1 MKKSLLLLISICSL
15 WLLNGCGGG
24 SSSPPPL
31 TPDVATH
38 FSVTPAT
45 ATPIA
50 GTAFNFT
57 VTALDGSNG
66 VVSSYAGT
74 VHFTSSDGQAMLPAN
89 STLTNGTGTFSAM
102 LKTLG
107 GQTITATDAV
117 TASITGTSN
126 SINVTGPPATHF
138 SVVAPANDTS
148 GTSFSFTVSALDAS
162 NNLVTTYS
170 GTVHFTSTDSQA
182 GLPANS
188 TLTNGTGSFSATL
201 KTAVGGQT
209 ITATDTATP
218 SITGTSSSV
227 NVSAAAATHFS
238 VTAPATA
245 TSGTAF
251 NFTVTPLDASN
262 NVATSYSGTVHFTST
277 DGQAVLPA
285 NSTLANGTGTFS
297 ATLKTLGGQTIT
309 ATDTATATISGTS
322 NAIDAGAPGPL
333 TITSGSP
340 PSGTAGTRYDGHC
353 NQIPPCNVIIEGF
366 VLEATGGVPPYS
378 WSWVAAQGSSL
389 PPGLGIDRS
398 CINVPGHGICGI
410 PSSAGIY
417 KAVLTLGDSASTENQ
432 ATADYTIVIR
442 NPAPPSIN
450 TTPAPSAGAVNLPY
464 SFAFTATGGLP
475 PLTWSETGAP
485 PPGLGPLSN
494 GGVLSGT
501 PTEVGS
507 FPITVTA
514 QDSLGQNSAPQDF
527 TISVFLHGFKA
538 TGSMGTARTS
548 HTATLLSNGKVLVTG
563 GSAGG
568 PPRDGPPGPPTLL
581 ATAELFDLTSGTFTG
596 TGSMSIVRI
605 GHTATLLN
613 NGKVLVTG
621 GSAGELTGNGPPT
634 PDTLAEAE
642 LFDPASGTF
651 TPTKGNMETG
661 RVYHT
666 ATLLNDG
673 TVLVTG
679 GVDSNN
685 AVEASAELFDPTSG
699 TFTPT
704 KGKMSVARYGHT
716 ATLLNNGK
724 VLVTGGGGNTAE
736 LYDPTSETF
745 TPTTGSMETARL
757 YHTSTLLKDGTV
769 LVTGGVDSNN
779 QAAATAE
786 LYDPTSETFT
796 PTTGT
801 METVRSEHTATLLS
815 DGTVLVA
822 GGSGGTTAELYDPTS
837 GTFAGTGS
845 MQTARAGHTATLLRD
860 GTVLVT
866 GGLNNYGSDLAEAEL
881 YQ

>member
-1 MKKSLLLLISICSL
+1 
-15 WLLNGCGGG
+15 
-24 SSSPPPL
+24 
-31 TPDVATH
+31 
-38 FSVTPAT
+38 
-45 ATPIA
+45 
-50 GTAFNFT
+50 
-57 VTALDGSNG
+57 
-66 VVSSYAGT
+66 
-74 VHFTSSDGQAMLPAN
+74 MLPAN
-89 STLTNGTGTFSAM
+89 STLTNGTGTFSAT
-102 LKTLG
+102 LKTVG
-107 GQTITATDAV
+107 GQTITATDTA

-126 SINVTGPPATHF
+126 SINVTGAPATHF
-138 SVVAPANDTS
+138 SVIAPANDTS

-182 GLPANS
+182 VLPANS

-209 ITATDTATP
+209 ITATDTATA

-245 TSGTAF
+245 TTGTAF

-277 DGQAVLPA
+277 DGQAVLPG
-285 NSTLANGTGTFS
+285 NSALANGTGSFS

-309 ATDTATATISGTS
+309 ATDTATATMSGTS
-322 NAIDAGAPGPL
+322 NSIDAGAPGPL
-333 TITSGSP
+333 TITSGTP
-340 PSGTAGTRYDGHC
+340 PSGTVGAPYDVHSNGQQPPYGI
-353 NQIPPCNVIIEGF
+353 QIMGF
-366 VLEATGGVPPYS
+366 SLEATGGVPPYS

-389 PPGLGIDRS
+389 PPGLGIGYCFSSHDHVY
-398 CINVPGHGICGI
+398 CIGGT

-417 KAVLTLGDSASTENQ
+417 KAVVTVGDSASTENQ
-432 ATADYTIVIR
+432 AAADYTVVIR
-442 NPAPPSIN
+442 NPQPPSIN

-464 SFAFTATGGLP
+464 SFTFTATGGLP
-475 PLTWSETGAP
+475 PFTWSETGAL

-514 QDSLGQNSAPQDF
+514 QDSLGQNTAPQDF

-568 PPRDGPPGPPTLL
+568 PPRDAPPGPPTLL
-581 ATAELFDLTSGTFTG
+581 ATAELFDPTSGTFTG

-642 LFDPASGTF
+642 LFDPTSGTF
-651 TPTKGNMETG
+651 APTKGNMETG

-704 KGKMSVARYGHT
+704 TGKMSAARYGHT

-801 METVRSEHTATLLS
+801 METVRSEHTATLLG

-845 MQTARAGHTATLLRD
+845 MQTPRSSHTATLLKD

-866 GGLNNYGSDLAEAEL
+866 GGLNNYGSVLAEAEL

>member
-89 STLTNGTGTFSAM
+89 STLTSGTGTFSVTM
-102 LKTLG
+102 KTVG
-107 GQTITATDAV
+107 GQTITATDAA
-117 TASITGTSN
+117 TLSITGTSN

-138 SVVAPANDTS
+138 SV
-148 GTSFSFTVSALDAS
+148 
-162 NNLVTTYS
+162 
-170 GTVHFTSTDSQA
+170 
-182 GLPANS
+182 
-188 TLTNGTGSFSATL
+188 
-201 KTAVGGQT
+201 
-209 ITATDTATP
+209 
-218 SITGTSSSV
+218 
-227 NVSAAAATHFS
+227 
-238 VTAPATA
+238 TAPATA
-245 TSGTAF
+245 TTGTPF

-262 NVATSYSGTVHFTST
+262 NVVTSYSGTVHFTST
-277 DGQAVLPA
+277 DGQALLPGGSA
-285 NSTLANGTGTFS
+285 PVNGTTQTFS
-297 ATLKTLGGQTIT
+297 ATLKTVGSQTIT
-309 ATDTATATISGTS
+309 ATDTITASITGTS
-322 NAIDAGAPGPL
+322 
-333 TITSGSP
+333 
-340 PSGTAGTRYDGHC
+340 
-353 NQIPPCNVIIEGF
+353 
-366 VLEATGGVPPYS
+366 
-378 WSWVAAQGSSL
+378 SS
-389 PPGLGIDRS
+389 
-398 CINVPGHGICGI
+398 INV
-410 PSSAGIY
+410 SQS
-417 KAVLTLGDSASTENQ
+417 V
-432 ATADYTIVIR
+432 
-442 NPAPPSIN
+442 PAIE
-450 TTPAPSAGAVNLPY
+450 TTPAPSAGALDLPY
-464 SFAFTATGGLP
+464 SFTFTATGGLP

-507 FPITVTA
+507 FPITIMA

-538 TGSMGTARTS
+538 TGSMYGARYG
-548 HTATLLSNGKVLVTG
+548 HTATLLNNGEVLVTG

-568 PPRDGPPGPPTLL
+568 PPRGGPPGPPTLL
-581 ATAELFDLTSGTFTG
+581 ATAELFDPTSGTFTG

-605 GHTATLLN
+605 GHTATLLK

-621 GSAGELTGNGPPT
+621 GGPFPVQNGIPPYA
-634 PDTLAEAE
+634 L
-642 LFDPASGTF
+642 
-651 TPTKGNMETG
+651 
-661 RVYHT
+661 
-666 ATLLNDG
+666 
-673 TVLVTG
+673 
-679 GVDSNN
+679 
-685 AVEASAELFDPTSG
+685 ASAELFDPTSG

-704 KGKMSVARYGHT
+704 TGSMSVGRYGHT
-716 ATLLNNGK
+716 ATLLNNGT
-724 VLVTGGGGNTAE
+724 VLVTGGDNGLGALPTADLFDPTSETFTPTTGNMSVARVGHTATLLSDGRVLITGGGGNTAE
-736 LYDPTSETF
+736 LFDPASETF
-745 TPTTGSMETARL
+745 TPTTGSMETARS
-757 YHTSTLLKDGTV
+757 YHTATLLDDGKV

-779 QAAATAE
+779 QALASAE
-786 LYDPTSETFT
+786 LFDPTTDTFT

-822 GGSGGTTAELYDPTS
+822 GGSGGTTAELFDPTS
-837 GTFAGTGS
+837 GTFTGTGS
-845 MQTARAGHTATLLRD
+845 MQIARAGHTATLLKD

-866 GGLNNYGSDLAEAEL
+866 GGRGVTGFVLAAAEL

>member
-563 GSAGG
+563 GSAG
-568 PPRDGPPGPPTLL
+568 
-581 ATAELFDLTSGTFTG
+581 
-596 TGSMSIVRI
+596 
-605 GHTATLLN
+605 
-613 NGKVLVTG
+613 
-621 GSAGELTGNGPPT
+621 ELTGNGPPT

-866 GGLNNYGSDLAEAEL
+866 GGLNNYGSVLAEAEL